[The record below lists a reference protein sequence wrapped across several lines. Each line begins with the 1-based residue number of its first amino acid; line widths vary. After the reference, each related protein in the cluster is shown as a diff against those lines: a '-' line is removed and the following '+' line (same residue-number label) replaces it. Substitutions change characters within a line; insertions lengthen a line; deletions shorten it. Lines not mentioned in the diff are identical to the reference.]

1 MDHRGLSGSSPG
13 HRERVLSISRIPA
26 HRFPSLFVV
35 YAGKWAA
42 GAYVLALLYR
52 VNEGSFFPRSVRAW
66 WAELL
71 EERSERQA
79 KLAASDEKARK
90 KGGEDPNARRPA

>member
-1 MDHRGLSGSSPG
+1 M
-13 HRERVLSISRIPA
+13 
-26 HRFPSLFVV
+26 